1 MADARLEAF
10 VSGEVQMVGFRM
22 FVQRHAR
29 QLGLRGFVRNR
40 PDGRV
45 EVGAE
50 GERADLAHRGDLPD
64 RRIKTLRS
72 RKQQLFQCPGPHANP
87 HVGRV
92 VEKFVRRLHG
102 A

>member
-29 QLGLRGFVRNR
+29 QLGLRGFVRNL

-50 GERADLAHRGDLPD
+50 GDRAALERLLDLLHRGPPAAVVQ
-64 RRIKTLRS
+64 RVECQWAEPR
-72 RKQQLFQCPGPHANP
+72 GE
-87 HVGRV
+87 VGFR
-92 VEKFVRRLHG
+92 
-102 A
+102 AY

>member
-29 QLGLRGFVRNR
+29 QLGLRGFVRNL

-50 GERADLAHRGDLPD
+50 GERANLERLLSLLRQGPPAAVVQRVECQWTEPRGE
-64 RRIKTLRS
+64 
-72 RKQQLFQCPGPHANP
+72 
-87 HVGRV
+87 VGCR
-92 VEKFVRRLHG
+92 G
-102 A
+102 Y